1 MLVLP
6 PDFAILDIGGTEIL
20 IIMVIALLLFG
31 SERLPGLARSMG
43 KSLRE
48 FKKAT
53 SGLEEEL
60 RRALETP
67 PPPPRP
73 TAKVPFPPT
82 PAVTPPSTPQA
93 VTPTR
98 PEDSPYPYPYPPT
111 PTPSASAQSAPTPP
125 ADDYLI

>member
-43 KSLRE
+43 KSIRE

-67 PPPPRP
+67 PPSSRPPV
-73 TAKVPFPPT
+73 KMPFPPATQKPMPAPPAPPPPPPAT
-82 PAVTPPSTPQA
+82 PLSPPENP
-93 VTPTR
+93 
-98 PEDSPYPYPYPPT
+98 PYPYP
-111 PTPSASAQSAPTPP
+111 
-125 ADDYLI
+125 